1 MITPGAGFSI
11 SCAHGLDTDKSVQ
24 QPQVARKVIVKPGYM
39 LRVAPWKL
47 KGHMPPEMAARV
59 KPSQR
64 PGTESCCF
72 CHAYLAISY
81 QNCLSINCLI

>member
-39 LRVAPWKL
+39 LRGRFGRDQMGGP
-47 KGHMPPEMAARV
+47 AAGFSGV
-59 KPSQR
+59 R
-64 PGTESCCF
+64 PGF
-72 CHAYLAISY
+72 
-81 QNCLSINCLI
+81 